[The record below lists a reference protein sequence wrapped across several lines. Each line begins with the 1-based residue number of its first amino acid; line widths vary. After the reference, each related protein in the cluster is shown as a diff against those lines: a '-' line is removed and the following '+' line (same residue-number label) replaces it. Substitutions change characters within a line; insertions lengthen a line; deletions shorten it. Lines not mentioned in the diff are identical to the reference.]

1 MRHDGHD
8 FHSAPGAGERVI
20 RVLIA
25 DDHAI
30 VRRGLAQILLDAGDI
45 DVAGEAVDYAGVM
58 ALLRDTTVDVV
69 LLDISMPGR
78 SGLEILKILR
88 ERHPKLPVLI
98 LSMFPEDQYA
108 LRALKLGAAGY
119 LTKDSAPQ
127 LLVDA
132 IRAAAQ
138 GKRYVSA
145 ELALMLAEHISG
157 PDDRAPHER
166 LSDREFETLRLIAAG
181 KKLSDIA
188 EALHL
193 SPKTVSVYRARL
205 LEKMRL
211 KSNAE
216 LTHYAVKNGLI
227 D

>member
-1 MRHDGHD
+1 M
-8 FHSAPGAGERVI
+8 I
-20 RVLIA
+20 RILIA
-25 DDHAI
+25 DDHAV
-30 VRRGLAQILLDAGDI
+30 VRRGLAQIVGDAGDI
-45 DVAGEAVDYAGVM
+45 EVVGEAADYNGVM
-58 ALLRDTTVDVV
+58 AVLRDAQVDVV

-88 ERHPKLPVLI
+88 ERYAKLPVLI

-108 LRALKLGAAGY
+108 LRALKLGASGY

-132 IRAAAQ
+132 IRAASR
-138 GKRYVSA
+138 GKRYVSP
-145 ELALMLAEHISG
+145 ELALVLAEHVSG
-157 PDDRAPHER
+157 PDARAPHER

-181 KKLSDIA
+181 RKLSDIA

-193 SPKTVSVYRARL
+193 SPKTVSVYRARV

-216 LTHYAVKNGLI
+216 LTHYAIKHGLI

>member
-1 MRHDGHD
+1 M
-8 FHSAPGAGERVI
+8 I
-20 RVLIA
+20 RILIA
-25 DDHAI
+25 DDHAV
-30 VRRGLAQILLDAGDI
+30 VRRGLAQIVRDAGDI
-45 DVAGEAVDYAGVM
+45 EVAGEAADYAGVM
-58 ALLRDTTVDVV
+58 AFLRDATVDVV

-78 SGLEILKILR
+78 SGLEILKIVR
-88 ERHPKLPVLI
+88 ERHAKLPVLI
-98 LSMFPEDQYA
+98 LSTFPEDQYA
-108 LRALKLGAAGY
+108 LRALKLGASGY

-138 GKRYVSA
+138 GRRYVSH
-145 ELALMLAEHISG
+145 ELALVLAANFSE
-157 PDDRAPHER
+157 PDERAPHER

-188 EALHL
+188 EVLHL

-205 LEKMRL
+205 MEKMRL

-216 LTHYAVKNGLI
+216 LTHYAVKHGLI
-227 D
+227 E